1 MPLSRYT
8 LPLIAL
14 SLLAACAQQGHH
26 RSCSPEALRA
36 GTCTEYVAPGGGDDR
51 PINSYK

>member
-1 MPLSRYT
+1 MPLYRYA
-8 LPLIAL
+8 LPFIAF
-14 SLLAACAQQGHH
+14 SLLAACGQGGH